1 MKKSTKFLL
10 MLFLASAVFAAC
22 KKESNKEPE
31 EEVETEKELL
41 TKVPTT
47 APQTLYLI
55 LSSSTSVELI
65 KEGDAFVS
73 TDYVPLEVDKMY
85 SFNTKADGT
94 GTSYFIKEPLSA
106 YDYANDDKV
115 VWDDPLLEVVQGEG
129 TFSVARSQAYK
140 LSVNFTAAQLTWQYH
155 NIELFYYTDWDTKT
169 EVLLSYK
176 HPLTFE
182 KTLAL
187 PADNYLKFYSVTP
200 DWLEWGGADENSL
213 TGNLTSSGG
222 KDIIA
227 VKEAGTYKVS
237 ITLDGNLTNGTY
249 SFVKQ

>member
-1 MKKSTKFLL
+1 MKKTVQFFL
-10 MLFLASAVFAAC
+10 MLLLAMSIIISC
-22 KKESNKEPE
+22 KKSDDTPE
-31 EEVETEKELL
+31 EDEVVEQELL
-41 TKVPTT
+41 TKIPT
-47 APQTLYLI
+47 AVPQTLYLI
-55 LSSSTSVELI
+55 LSSGTSVELI

-73 TDYVPLEVDKMY
+73 TNYVALEVDKTY

-94 GTSYFIKEPLSA
+94 GTSFFIKEPLSA
-106 YDYANDDKV
+106 YDYADDDKV
-115 VWDDPLLEVVQGEG
+115 VWDDPLLEVVQGKG

-140 LSVNFTAAQLTWQYH
+140 LLVNFTAAQLTWQYH

-227 VKEAGTYKVS
+227 VKEASSYKVS
-237 ITLDGNLTNGTY
+237 ITLDGNLANGTY

>member
-1 MKKSTKFLL
+1 MKKSIKFLL
-10 MLFLASAVFAAC
+10 MLFLASQIFTSC
-22 KKESNKEPE
+22 KKGSNEELE
-31 EEVETEKELL
+31 EEPAEKELL
-41 TKVPTT
+41 SKAPTV

-55 LSSSTSVELI
+55 LSSSTSVELV
-65 KEGDAFVS
+65 KEGNAFVS
-73 TDYVPLEVDKMY
+73 ANYIPLEVDKTY
-85 SFNTKADGT
+85 SFNTKADGK

-115 VWDDPLLEVVQGEG
+115 VWDDPLLEVVQGKG

-140 LSVNFTAAQLTWQYH
+140 LSVNFTTAQLTWQYH

-187 PADNYLKFYSVTP
+187 PADHYLKFYSVNP
-200 DWLEWGGADENSL
+200 DWLEWGAADESKL
-213 TGNLTSSGG
+213 TGNLSATGG

-227 VKEAGTYKVS
+227 VKDAGTYKVS
-237 ITLDGNLTNGTY
+237 ITLDGKLANGTY